1 MPSAASTRASFSVVA
16 LSSRKTPGL
25 APQKTQT
32 RSTRVR
38 LDCSPAME
46 PPIHTRVKVCCMKSI
61 DEVWMAIEAGASAIG
76 LVSPMPSGPGPIS
89 NERAAQIAAEV
100 PPGIDAF
107 LLTPLQTVEELVEQN
122 RLVKARTLQLV
133 DELPRGAHAELRRA
147 MPGVK
152 LVQVIHVTGPE
163 SVEKAVAVASDVD
176 AILLDS
182 GNPSLEVKEL
192 GGIGRRHD
200 WALSREIRERVDVP
214 VWLAGGLNP
223 DNAREAIDTVQ
234 PFALDVCSGLRSAEG
249 YDLDPD
255 KLGRFMAAVR
265 M

>member
-1 MPSAASTRASFSVVA
+1 MRP
-16 LSSRKTPGL
+16 
-25 APQKTQT
+25 
-32 RSTRVR
+32 
-38 LDCSPAME
+38 PA
-46 PPIHTRVKVCCMKSI
+46 HTRVKVCCMKSV

-89 NERAAQIAAEV
+89 NERAAEIAAEV

-107 LLTPLQTVEELVEQN
+107 LLTPLQQVDELVDQN

-133 DELPRGAHAELRRA
+133 DALAPGAHAVLRRA
-147 MPGVK
+147 MPGIK

-163 SVEKAVAVASDVD
+163 SVEEATGVAPDVD

-182 GNPSLEVKEL
+182 GNPQLEVKEL
-192 GGIGRRHD
+192 GGTGRRHD
-200 WALSREIRERVDVP
+200 WALSRAIRESVEVP

-223 DNAREAIDTVQ
+223 NNAREAIETVG
-234 PFALDVCSGLRSAEG
+234 PFALDVCSGLRSGEG

-255 KLGRFMAAVR
+255 KLERFMAAVCGR
-265 M
+265 

>member
-1 MPSAASTRASFSVVA
+1 
-16 LSSRKTPGL
+16 
-25 APQKTQT
+25 
-32 RSTRVR
+32 
-38 LDCSPAME
+38 
-46 PPIHTRVKVCCMKSI
+46 MKSI
-61 DEVWMAIEAGASAIG
+61 DEVWMAIEAGASAVG

-89 NERAAQIAAEV
+89 NEQAAELAAEV

-133 DELPRGAHAELRRA
+133 DALEPGAHAELRRA

-152 LVQVIHVTGPE
+152 LVQVIHVSGPE
-163 SVEKAVAVASDVD
+163 SVAEAAAVAPDVD

-192 GGIGRRHD
+192 GGTGRRHD
-200 WALSREIRERVDVP
+200 WALSREIRERIDVP
-214 VWLAGGLNP
+214 LWLAGGLNP
-223 DNAREAIDTVQ
+223 GNAREAIETAE
-234 PFALDVCSGLRSAEG
+234 PFGLDVCSGLRTGEG

-255 KLGRFMAAVR
+255 KLDRFMAAVR
-265 M
+265 A